1 MTKMNNINLIKEIT
15 DMRAALKKLEAEKM
29 TELWKQFPPSVVVNI
44 YRELCKTIP
53 ELKSI
58 PVEFLLDRTVHP
70 FQNKQL
76 ILKKLSVSVK
86 VKDKESKERFEA
98 ITTALGETWTKLF
111 PLWKQI
117 DVKYMNQIPRLES
130 RLLELDYNNP
140 ELDKVIQLYDTIINT
155 SKSVYDVEK
164 KISEVDNITTRDCL
178 MELFRNTRNIIQV
191 AVELN

>member
-1 MTKMNNINLIKEIT
+1 MLFMTKMNNINLIKEIT

-29 TELWKQFPPSVVVNI
+29 TELWKQFPPGVVINI
-44 YRELCKTIP
+44 YKELCKTIP
-53 ELKSI
+53 ELKGI
-58 PVEFLLDRTVHP
+58 PVELLLDRTVHP

-76 ILKKLSVSVK
+76 ILKKLSVT
-86 VKDKESKERFEA
+86 VKDKERFEK

-140 ELDKVIQLYDTIINT
+140 ELDKIIQLYDTIVN
-155 SKSVYDVEK
+155 SSRSVYDVEK
-164 KISEVDNITTRDCL
+164 KIGEVDNSSTRESL

>member
-1 MTKMNNINLIKEIT
+1 MNNINLIKEIT
-15 DMRAALKKLEAEKM
+15 DMRATLKKLEAEKM
-29 TELWKQFPPSVVVNI
+29 TELWKQFPPGVVINI
-44 YRELCKTIP
+44 YKELCKTIP
-53 ELKSI
+53 ELKGI

-76 ILKKLSVSVK
+76 ILKKLNIK
-86 VKDKESKERFEA
+86 VKDKESKERFEK
-98 ITTALGETWTKLF
+98 ITTELGETWTKLF

-140 ELDKVIQLYDTIINT
+140 ELDKIIQLYDTIVNS

-164 KISEVDNITTRDCL
+164 KIGEVDNINTRDSL